1 MSFTEKYAMW
11 FRKLFPSPFSIAI
24 VLTLITIIASIAFS
38 TQSLGALLIDWQNGL
53 WNSNL
58 LAFAFQMMLM
68 LVLGH
73 ALALSDFF
81 NSVIGV
87 LIKPITNTAQAAAL
101 VTATTILVAFF
112 NWGLGLIFGALL
124 ARKIGES
131 FTQKQL
137 PLNYPLIG
145 AAGYVGLMVW
155 HGGLSGSALTKVAE
169 PNHLRD
175 ISGNPSLPKA
185 IYYTDTVFSMMNI
198 TAFILL
204 LVVVPV
210 VFYYLGKKT
219 KSKLVAIKSIKIKAK
234 KTTARIGAEKI
245 DYWKPL
251 SKTIG
256 VGFVVMSIYIAINYA
271 GAALGFITPNYINFC
286 LLGFGILLHK
296 NFHSFLR
303 AIDKAIVGSSG
314 ILIQFPLYFGI
325 LALMQSSGLINSIS
339 SLFTSIS
346 TQNTLPIF
354 TFLSAGFVNVFVP
367 SGGGQWAIQ
376 GPIILE
382 AATNLHVPLNKI
394 ILSMAYGDQLTNMLQ
409 PFWALPLLS
418 ITGLKA
424 RDILPY
430 TLILLLI
437 GLVIFL
443 TCLILF

>member
-131 FTQKQL
+131 FTKKQL

-219 KSKLVAIKSIKIKAK
+219 KSKLVAIKSI
-234 KTTARIGAEKI
+234 
-245 DYWKPL
+245 
-251 SKTIG
+251 
-256 VGFVVMSIYIAINYA
+256 
-271 GAALGFITPNYINFC
+271 
-286 LLGFGILLHK
+286 
-296 NFHSFLR
+296 
-303 AIDKAIVGSSG
+303 
-314 ILIQFPLYFGI
+314 
-325 LALMQSSGLINSIS
+325 
-339 SLFTSIS
+339 
-346 TQNTLPIF
+346 
-354 TFLSAGFVNVFVP
+354 
-367 SGGGQWAIQ
+367 
-376 GPIILE
+376 
-382 AATNLHVPLNKI
+382 
-394 ILSMAYGDQLTNMLQ
+394 
-409 PFWALPLLS
+409 
-418 ITGLKA
+418 
-424 RDILPY
+424 
-430 TLILLLI
+430 
-437 GLVIFL
+437 
-443 TCLILF
+443 

>member
-1 MSFTEKYAMW
+1 MSFTQKYALW

-24 VLTLITIIASIAFS
+24 VLTLITLIASIVFS
-38 TQSLGALLIDWQNGL
+38 EKSLENLVLDWQEGL

-81 NSVIGV
+81 NRVIAI
-87 LIKPITNTAQAAAL
+87 LIKPIRSTAQAAAL
-101 VTATTILVAFF
+101 VTASTIIVAFF

-124 ARKIGES
+124 ARKIGEQFS
-131 FTQKQL
+131 QNKI
-137 PLNYPLIG
+137 PINYPLIG

-169 PNHLRD
+169 PNHIRD
-175 ISGNPSLPKA
+175 ISNNSLLPEA
-185 IYYTDTVFSMMNI
+185 IYYTDTVFSSMNMM
-198 TAFILL
+198 AFILL
-204 LVVVPV
+204 LVLVPTI
-210 VFYYLGKKT
+210 FYFIGKKSKST
-219 KSKLVAIKSIKIKAK
+219 YLKIKSVKIKSKQYSKRV
-234 KTTARIGAEKI
+234 GAEKI
-245 DYWKPL
+245 DYWTPI
-251 SKTIG
+251 SKLIG
-256 VGFVVMSIYIAINYA
+256 LALVVTSIYIAIDFA
-271 GAALGFITPNYINFC
+271 GATLGFITPNYINFC
-286 LLGFGILLHK
+286 LLGLGILLHK
-296 NFHSFLR
+296 NFHSFLK

-325 LALMQSSGLINSIS
+325 LALMQSSGLINSVS
-339 SLFTSIS
+339 NAFTSIS
-346 TQNTLPIF
+346 TQQTLPIF
-354 TFLSAGFVNVFVP
+354 TFFSAGFVNVFVP

-382 AATNLHVPLNKI
+382 AATNLNVPLNKI

-430 TLILLLI
+430 TLILLAVGLI
-437 GLVIFL
+437 IFL
-443 TCLILF
+443 SCLMIF